1 MTQKKILLIDDDRV
15 ICELAAGALSNEGF
29 IVITAENATL
39 GIQAVLEQ
47 KPDIVLLDVLLPDF
61 DGYQVCQQLRQLP
74 VAQHL
79 PIIMLTGLDD
89 TESIVQAY
97 NHGATDFFI
106 KPINWKLLGYR
117 IHYILRASR
126 TVEQLTHS
134 EAALA
139 NAQRLAHLGSW
150 EWYPEQDVTQ
160 RSDEYYRIY
169 GADKALLL
177 PSMFAILPQIHAEDQ
192 ERVKKALEDA
202 KNFGQAYQQ
211 EFRISAPHS
220 GMRVLHEQARVFT
233 TPTGQI
239 DYIEGIT
246 QDITELVDAQKRIR
260 SLAYY
265 DNLTGLANRQ
275 LFRELL
281 QHELQRA
288 LRQGTQ
294 CALLFIDLDRFKRIN
309 DTLGQPAGDLVLQTI
324 GARINACIRSCDVA
338 ALHHVDH
345 QKNEQVARLGS
356 DEFTVILTDI
366 LQPEDAA
373 QVVQR
378 ILEAIAQPID
388 GLGQEVLVSA
398 SIGIALGPQ
407 DGTDVETLIKNAD
420 LAMYAA
426 KDKGRNTY
434 QFFDKAMNDVV
445 LDKFALENDLRKA
458 IEQDQ
463 LELYFQPKINPI
475 SGEIVGAEVL
485 LRWKHPIRGMVSP
498 MVFIPIAEESGFIV
512 ELGTWVLQQACQI
525 NHDWQVKG
533 MPIVPLA
540 INLSA
545 ANFNDPNL
553 LPDIRRTL
561 DKLAL
566 NPHFLV
572 IELTEG
578 ILMTDV
584 KETVE
589 TLKALKA
596 MGIYLSVDDFG
607 TGYSSL
613 SYLKRFP
620 LDELKIDKG
629 FVQDII
635 NDPNDAAITAAIIGL
650 AQNLKLN
657 VVAEGVETTEQ
668 ADFLLR
674 RGCNTMQ
681 GYLFA
686 KPMPQRDFESLLLA
700 GMDMTD
706 MQAVFM
712 VDC

>member
-1 MTQKKILLIDDDRV
+1 MVQKKVLLIDDDRV
-15 ICELAAGALSNEGF
+15 ICEVAAQMLSEEGF
-29 IVITAENATL
+29 TVITAQTATL
-39 GIQAVLEQ
+39 GLEAVAQ
-47 KPDIVLLDVLLPDF
+47 HKPDLVLLDVVLPDLN
-61 DGYQVCQQLRQLP
+61 GYQVCQQLRQMS
-74 VAQHL
+74 QHL

-89 TESIVQAY
+89 NDSIVQAY
-97 NHGATDFFI
+97 EHGATDFFA
-106 KPINWKLLGYR
+106 KPIQWKLLGYR

-126 TVEQLTHS
+126 TLEQLTHS

-150 EWYPEQDVTQ
+150 EWYPEQDVTE
-160 RSDEYYRIY
+160 RSDEYYRIF
-169 GADKALLL
+169 GADKALLS
-177 PSMFAILPQIHAEDQ
+177 PSMSAILPQIHIEDQ
-192 ERVKKALEDA
+192 VRVKKALD
-202 KNFGQAYQQ
+202 QAQKQGLPYQQ
-211 EFRISAPHS
+211 EFRISAPHN
-220 GMRVLHEQARVFT
+220 GMRVLHEQARVFK
-233 TPTGQI
+233 TPAGNI

-288 LRQGTQ
+288 LRQDAQ

-324 GARINACIRSCDVA
+324 GNRINSCIRGCDVA
-338 ALHHVDH
+338 ALHYEDD
-345 QKNEQVARLGS
+345 QKLEQVARLGS

-366 LQPEDAA
+366 EQPEDAA
-373 QVVQR
+373 QIVQR
-378 ILEAIAQPID
+378 ILEAIAQPIE

-407 DGTDVETLIKNAD
+407 DGSDVETLIKNAD

-434 QFFDKAMNDVV
+434 QFFDKTMNDVV

-475 SGEIVGAEVL
+475 TGEIVGAEVL
-485 LRWKHPIRGMVSP
+485 LRWKHPQRGMVSP
-498 MVFIPIAEESGFIV
+498 MTFIPIAEESGFII

-525 NHDWQVKG
+525 NHDWQARG
-533 MPIVPLA
+533 MTIVPLA

-545 ANFNDPNL
+545 ANFNHPNL

-561 DKLAL
+561 ADLSL
-566 NPHFLV
+566 SPSFLV

-578 ILMTDV
+578 ILMTDA
-584 KETVE
+584 KETIE
-589 TLKALKA
+589 TLTALKE

-686 KPMPQRDFESLLLA
+686 KPMPQREFEVLLQA
-700 GMDMTD
+700 GIDMRD

-712 VDC
+712 VDY